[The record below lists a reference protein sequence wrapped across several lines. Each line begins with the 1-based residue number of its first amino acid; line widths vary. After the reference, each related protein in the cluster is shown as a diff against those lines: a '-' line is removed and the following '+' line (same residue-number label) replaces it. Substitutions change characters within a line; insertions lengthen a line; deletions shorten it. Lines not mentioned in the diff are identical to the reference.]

1 MKKNLTSLE
10 LNEVALIDSLNQEKL
25 KAEYV
30 IELIDYGFFPGTE
43 ISVLQKYPSQNKIIV
58 QIGKSHLSLRMDDA
72 EYIQVS
78 VNGN

>member
-43 ISVLQKYPSQNKIIV
+43 ISVLQKYP
-58 QIGKSHLSLRMDDA
+58 
-72 EYIQVS
+72 
-78 VNGN
+78 